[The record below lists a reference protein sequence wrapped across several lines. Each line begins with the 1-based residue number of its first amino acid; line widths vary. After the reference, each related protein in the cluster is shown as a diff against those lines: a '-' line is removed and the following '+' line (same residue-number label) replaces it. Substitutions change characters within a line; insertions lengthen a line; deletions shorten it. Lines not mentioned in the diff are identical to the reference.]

1 MDTLRGMG
9 LTIGEFAEKLM
20 ATGAVSP
27 TKGTPAPVRR
37 PSEPIYEQK
46 DISNIEVPDSFMKQV
61 LGNKY
66 VPQRKPNK
74 VVKKQIMEQTNPQ
87 PIQLLNEEK
96 MDELLSLLK
105 DVRGL
110 LIEMTN
116 ENTVGSFGVGPQKT
130 ISKKKIFRTILKNRT
145 K

>member
-9 LTIGEFAEKLM
+9 LTIGEFAENLM
-20 ATGAVSP
+20 KTGAVTP
-27 TKGTPAPVRR
+27 TKGMSAPVRK
-37 PSEPIYEQK
+37 PSEPIYEQR
-46 DISNIEVPDSFMKQV
+46 DISKIEVPDSFMKQI

-74 VVKKQIMEQTNPQ
+74 VVKQQISEQTKTQ

-96 MDELLSLLK
+96 MDELLSLLR

-116 ENTVGSFGVGPQKT
+116 ENTVGSFGVGPQ
-130 ISKKKIFRTILKNRT
+130 SKSKIFRSVLNKKKRS